1 MKSLKLIVGL
11 GNPGTRYR
19 NTKHNIGFKIVD
31 SLGKAYKIKISKEI
45 ALSQVG
51 TGNIKSSDIVLA
63 KPQTYV
69 NNSGKAVK
77 KLLDAFSF
85 SVENLLVVHDDLDLE
100 KGVLKIKQRGS
111 DGGHN
116 GLKSI
121 IRELESDNFLR
132 LRLGIGRPSPEGDVV
147 DYVLSAFDEENKEW
161 LQSLADRA
169 IKAVEILLT
178 GGITAAMNEFNRR
191 S

>member
-11 GNPGTRYR
+11 GNPGTRYK

-31 SLGKAYKIKISKEI
+31 SIGKAYKIKTTKEL

-51 TGNIKSSDIVLA
+51 TGNIESSDIVLA

-69 NNSGKAVK
+69 NNSGKAVR
-77 KLLDAFSF
+77 KLLNFFSF
-85 SVENLLVVHDDLDLE
+85 SVENLVVIHDDLDLE
-100 KGVLKIKQRGS
+100 KGVLKIKQRGG

-132 LRLGIGRPSPEGDVV
+132 LRLGIGRPSPQGDVV
-147 DYVLSAFDEENKEW
+147 DYVLSSFHEEDKEW

-169 IKAVEILLT
+169 IKAVEILLS

>member
-11 GNPGTRYR
+11 GNPETRYK

-31 SLGKAYKIKISKEI
+31 SIGKAYKIKTNKEF
-45 ALSQVG
+45 ALSKVG

-77 KLLDAFSF
+77 KLLDFFSF
-85 SVENLLVVHDDLDLE
+85 SVENLVVIHDDLDLE
-100 KGVLKIKQRGS
+100 KGVLKIKQRGG

-121 IRELESDNFLR
+121 IRELDNDNFLR
-132 LRLGIGRPSPEGDVV
+132 LRLGIGRPSPQGDVV
-147 DYVLSAFDEENKEW
+147 NYVLSSFHEEDKEW
-161 LQSLADRA
+161 LESLADRA
-169 IKAVEILLT
+169 IKAVDILLT
-178 GGITAAMNEFNRR
+178 CGITAAMNEFNRR